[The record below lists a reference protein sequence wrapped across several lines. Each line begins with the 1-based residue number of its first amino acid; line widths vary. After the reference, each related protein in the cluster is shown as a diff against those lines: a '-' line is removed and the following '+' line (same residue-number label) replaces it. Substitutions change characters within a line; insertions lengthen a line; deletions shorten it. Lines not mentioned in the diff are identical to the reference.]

1 MKYMMF
7 MMSLI
12 NPSWCLWHANESGI
26 FIGSNIFKLS
36 WLAGI
41 ATTATRNQ
49 SICPSYSSW
58 EKPVTMSINVNQCH
72 NHSFSG
78 TCRNCIVE
86 YCVQFLFS
94 PICEG
99 LTAKWSQWNI
109 VGHSG
114 TKVRVT
120 KDEATLE
127 RCSFQV
133 FGVLDSQSTLMWLLM
148 WLLTI
153 ADCEYFSYCCIP
165 VQYSSIGRSLNA
177 QYLAI
182 PETSG
187 AFGDPARDM
196 TFLVN
201 PAPIFQHP
209 GRRDKSWASS
219 TTVAHGR
226 TSQNWPVPGSRR
238 SKILVKSWWNPGL

>member
-1 MKYMMF
+1 MIWRGAKIQWCSKWSTIFSFFSDELQGGRIESVPRNLFGSMKYMMF

-12 NPSWCLWHANESGI
+12 NPSWCLGHANESGI

-41 ATTATRNQ
+41 AATATRNQ

-109 VGHSG
+109 VG
-114 TKVRVT
+114 T
-120 KDEATLE
+120 
-127 RCSFQV
+127 
-133 FGVLDSQSTLMWLLM
+133 
-148 WLLTI
+148 
-153 ADCEYFSYCCIP
+153 
-165 VQYSSIGRSLNA
+165 
-177 QYLAI
+177 
-182 PETSG
+182 
-187 AFGDPARDM
+187 
-196 TFLVN
+196 
-201 PAPIFQHP
+201 
-209 GRRDKSWASS
+209 
-219 TTVAHGR
+219 
-226 TSQNWPVPGSRR
+226 
-238 SKILVKSWWNPGL
+238 